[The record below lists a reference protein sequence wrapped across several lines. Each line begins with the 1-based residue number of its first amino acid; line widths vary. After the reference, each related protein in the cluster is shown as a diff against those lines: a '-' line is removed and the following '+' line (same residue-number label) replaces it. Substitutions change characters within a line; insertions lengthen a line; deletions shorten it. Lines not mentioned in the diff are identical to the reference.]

1 MIKGI
6 DEWELKSWIARLG
19 SVPVKII
26 EDCNRSADYEVT
38 KFKVLKLENGNYA
51 TVEENGCSCYE
62 SSQAN
67 IEIFS
72 SKKEAVAQFEKWE
85 RKQNNSK
92 YSEPCSCGKHKAN
105 GNY

>member
-1 MIKGI
+1 M
-6 DEWELKSWIARLG
+6 DS
-19 SVPVKII
+19 
-26 EDCNRSADYEVT
+26 Y
-38 KFKVLKLENGNYA
+38 
-51 TVEENGCSCYE
+51 
-62 SSQAN
+62 SQAN